1 MFSCNSYFSRVR
13 RSISPWKGLL
23 DLRLLR
29 SRVVSSD
36 SRELLLW
43 IFFVLQRSTLRA
55 ILLASSAELYYNTG
69 HFLRDGP
76 DAVFRGIKFVVMQ
89 VVTIVTFKSKW
100 AKETRIV
107 AYRTRLSKGH
117 SFILQ
122 HVFVLGMGTILH
134 FVSLSWVRDFLTLVA
149 SNPSR
154 GQFTPFF
161 TILFMLCYV
170 N

>member
-23 DLRLLR
+23 DLRLMR

-36 SRELLLW
+36 SREMLLW

-55 ILLASSAELYYNTG
+55 ILLASSAELLQYGPLSTG
-69 HFLRDGP
+69 R
-76 DAVFRGIKFVVMQ
+76 AWRSFRGIKFVVMQ

-122 HVFVLGMGTILH
+122 DIFVLGMGTILH

-154 GQFTPFF
+154 GQFTPLF